1 MNLPFWN
8 KLTKPPDPE
17 RALKSYH
24 ELAAGYDSTC
34 GRIAPLRQRAIRA
47 LQLKPGETVF
57 DIACGT
63 GATLPELAAAVGPE
77 GQVFGV
83 ELSPDMAVLARRRI
97 TSAGLAGRVRVIQ
110 SAVELMPL
118 DQKADALL
126 FCYTHDVLQSP
137 AALERLTELAK
148 PGARIVILGMKA
160 LPWLWGWPV
169 NVFNMVRARR
179 YMTTYRNLRKPW
191 RLLEE
196 RDASLRVV
204 HSALW
209 GSAYIAVGTAATSAS
224 VRVNAFPHG
233 EAVLRKAF
241 P

>member
-1 MNLPFWN
+1 MNSPLWS
-8 KLTKPPDPE
+8 KLTKPPDPV
-17 RALKSYH
+17 RALNNYRH
-24 ELAAGYDSTC
+24 LAAGYDGTC
-34 GRIAPLRQRAIRA
+34 TRITALRQRAVLA

-63 GATLPELAAAVGPE
+63 GSTLIDLAAAVGAE
-77 GQVFGV
+77 GHVAGV
-83 ELSPDMAVLARRRI
+83 ELSPEMAALASKRV
-97 TSAGLAGRVRVIQ
+97 TAAGLAGRVKVIVC
-110 SAVELMPL
+110 AVESMPL
-118 DQKADALL
+118 DRKADALL

-137 AALERLTELAK
+137 AAMNRVLELAK

-196 RDASLRVV
+196 HDASLCVV

-209 GSAYIAVGTAATSAS
+209 GSAYIAVGTAAITAPMVAS
-224 VRVNAFPHG
+224 RSPHG
-233 EAVLRKAF
+233 DVLLRKAY

>member
-17 RALKSYH
+17 RALKSYR

-34 GRIAPLRQRAIRA
+34 GRIAPLRQRAIQA
-47 LQLKPGETVF
+47 LQLKPGDTVF

-63 GATLPELAAAVGPE
+63 GSTLPDLAAAVGPE

-83 ELSPDMAVLARRRI
+83 ELSPDMAALARGRI
-97 TSAGLAGRVRVIQ
+97 TSAGLSRVRVIQ
-110 SAVELMPL
+110 SAVEKMPL

-137 AALERLTELAK
+137 AALDRLTELAK

-169 NVFNMVRARR
+169 NIFNMVRARR

-209 GSAYIAVGTAATSAS
+209 GSAYIAVGTAALAAPMLAGRSANGD
-224 VRVNAFPHG
+224 VL
-233 EAVLRKAF
+233 LRKAY